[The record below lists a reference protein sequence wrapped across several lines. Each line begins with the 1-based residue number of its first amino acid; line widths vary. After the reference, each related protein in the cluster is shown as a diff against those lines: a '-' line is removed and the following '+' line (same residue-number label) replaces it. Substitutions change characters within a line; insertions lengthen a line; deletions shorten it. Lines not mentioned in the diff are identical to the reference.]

1 MANIPDSDARVA
13 VKVDL
18 PKTLDRAMEI
28 QAARLD
34 VTKRQFIEDAIRA
47 ALIKQKALSEDAA

>member
-1 MANIPDSDARVA
+1 MATIPNSDERVA

-18 PKTLDRAMEI
+18 PKSLDRAMEI

-34 VTKRQFIEDAIRA
+34 ISKRQFIENAVRA
-47 ALIKQKALSEDAA
+47 LLTKQKALNNEAA